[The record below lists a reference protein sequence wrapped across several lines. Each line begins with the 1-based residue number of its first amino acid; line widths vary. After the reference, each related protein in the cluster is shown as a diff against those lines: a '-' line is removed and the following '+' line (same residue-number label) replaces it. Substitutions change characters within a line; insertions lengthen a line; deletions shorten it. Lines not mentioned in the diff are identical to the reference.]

1 MKTKNFKISEVDQ
14 KWHLIDAENKT
25 LGRLSSRVSTIL
37 MGKNKSQYTPNNDL
51 GDFVVIINAE
61 KIKLTGNKEYQ
72 KKYFRDFYL
81 PSWEKAPFTWNGPKG
96 NGIIP
101 SSNKLLSKPKFLSEL
116 ILCSEKLSLPFAYV
130 RIDWYDCGECFYF
143 GEITFH
149 HDSGYVP
156 ILPKEWDYHYGE
168 KLNLNNE

>member
-72 KKYFRDFYL
+72 KKYFRHSGYPGGLKSTSVQELRKDKPEQIIFKAVKGML
-81 PSWEKAPFTWNGPKG
+81 PK
-96 NGIIP
+96 
-101 SSNKLLSKPKFLSEL
+101 NKLANKMISKLKVYKGSNHPHVGQKPQLLES
-116 ILCSEKLSLPFAYV
+116 
-130 RIDWYDCGECFYF
+130 
-143 GEITFH
+143 
-149 HDSGYVP
+149 
-156 ILPKEWDYHYGE
+156 
-168 KLNLNNE
+168 